1 MNLYSKSGRWKTI
14 LFVVG
19 LFFVLTPLF
28 YSNYLGNKLSDLE
41 HKKIELFEKTLVE
54 ITNTSNLDAGED
66 VSYELEMLYS
76 TIEDLQLIVI
86 NRNQNIDLYNF
97 PPGTDTM
104 KVLHFLRTD
113 GPAPLISDDYTIYYS
128 YPFTLTLLRYFPLVQ
143 FFLLL
148 LYAAIGYGVFNASR
162 REEQNRV
169 WVGMAKET
177 AHQLGTPI
185 SGMIGWLEALD
196 VHLKDEESKF
206 IVSEMNK
213 DIGKLQLVADR
224 FSKIGSTPE
233 LVVTDLRPLLEESML
248 YIQVRASK
256 EIEFRLHADAQQ
268 QIRAAVN
275 ANLFSWVLEN
285 ILRNALDA
293 MEQSGKIDILLEQD
307 EKWVHIEI
315 SDTGKGIPPSWRKEI
330 FKPGFTTKKRGWG
343 LGLSLSRR
351 IIENYHKGKIYV
363 KSSEPGK
370 GTQFAIQLPRIS

>member
-1 MNLYSKSGRWKTI
+1 MNLYSKSGRWKTVLI
-14 LFVVG
+14 IVG
-19 LFFVLTPLF
+19 LFFVLMPLF
-28 YSNYLGNKLSDLE
+28 YSNYLGIKLSELE

-54 ITNTSNLDAGED
+54 ITNTSNLEAGED

-76 TIEDLQLIVI
+76 IIEDLQLLVI

-97 PPGTDTM
+97 PTNTDTL
-104 KVLHFLRTD
+104 KVLNYLRAD

-143 FFLLL
+143 FFLLM

-196 VHLKDEESKF
+196 VHLKDEESKN
-206 IVSEMNK
+206 IVAEMGK
-213 DIGKLQLVADR
+213 DIDKLQLVADR

-233 LVVTDLRPLLEESML
+233 LVGIDLPPLLRECME
-248 YIQVRASK
+248 YIQARASK
-256 EIEFRLHADAQQ
+256 NIQFSLTYDRNEQFQ
-268 QIRAAVN
+268 AAVN

-293 MEQSGKIDILLEQD
+293 MDQYGKIDIHLSKEAKNLN
-307 EKWVHIEI
+307 IEI
-315 SDTGKGIPPSWRKEI
+315 SDTGKGIAPSKRKEI
-330 FKPGFTTKKRGWG
+330 FKPGYTTKKRGWG

-363 KSSEPGK
+363 KASEPGK
-370 GTQFAIQLPRIS
+370 GTIFFIQLPRIS